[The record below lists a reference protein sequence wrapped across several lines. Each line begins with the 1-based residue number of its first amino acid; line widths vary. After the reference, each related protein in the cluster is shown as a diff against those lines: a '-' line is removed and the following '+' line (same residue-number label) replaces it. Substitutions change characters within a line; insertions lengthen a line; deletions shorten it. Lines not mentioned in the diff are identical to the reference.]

1 MEPVN
6 KKSLDREFV
15 PAKVNKEENFSS
27 DDSESDEKESLD
39 ENVTPAKKD
48 GDSGQKKGFGRRK
61 RRAASSGVVTA

>member
-15 PAKVNKEENFSS
+15 PAKVNKEENLTAVEVEAE
-27 DDSESDEKESLD
+27 DEVLEEVESA
-39 ENVTPAKKD
+39 AKKE

>member
-15 PAKVNKEENFSS
+15 PAKVNKEENLTS
-27 DDSESDEKESLD
+27 DDSDSDENID
-39 ENVTPAKKD
+39 PAKKE

>member
-15 PAKVNKEENFSS
+15 PTKVNKEENLTS
-27 DDSESDEKESLD
+27 DDSESDENISGE
-39 ENVTPAKKD
+39 EIVTPAKKD